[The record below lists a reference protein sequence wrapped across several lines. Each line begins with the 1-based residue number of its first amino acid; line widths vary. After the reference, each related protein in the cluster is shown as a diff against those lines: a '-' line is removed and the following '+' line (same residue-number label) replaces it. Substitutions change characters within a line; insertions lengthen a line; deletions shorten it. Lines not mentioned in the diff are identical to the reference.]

1 MFDVFM
7 FSFNA
12 VMPILLLVLLGYIL
26 RKINFAPDS
35 FFKTANKMVFRIFLP
50 ILLFYNVY
58 EIKTLSDINWSAVI
72 FSVIIVL
79 VLFVI
84 GIVSGTIFAK
94 NRDQIGVISQNAFRS
109 NYAIIGISLAASL
122 GGSDATAFASVITA
136 VLIPLFNFLG
146 VIVLSYYSDNNKKP
160 GVKETLL
167 RTLKNPLILGVSFG
181 LVILL
186 IRSFIPVQSD
196 GTLAFSLQ
204 RDCPFI
210 MNAVESASKVAS
222 PFALVVLG
230 ARFDFSAI
238 KVMLKQISAG
248 VILKLIVAPILGL
261 GSAILLTKYTGLI
274 NITANEYPALIA
286 AFGSPVAVS
295 SAVMVSEIGGD
306 DQLAT
311 QLVVWTSV
319 LSMLSLFITVFL
331 LRSIG
336 LL

>member
-1 MFDVFM
+1 MFEVFM

-26 RKINFAPDS
+26 RKIKFASDS

-58 EIKTLSDINWSAVI
+58 EIKTLSSINWNAVI
-72 FSVIIVL
+72 FSVIVVL
-79 VLFVI
+79 LLFVL
-84 GIVSGTIFAK
+84 GVAVGKLTAE
-94 NRDQIGVISQNAFRS
+94 NRNQIGVISQNAFRS

-122 GGSDATAFASVITA
+122 GGSSATAFASIITA

-146 VIVLSYYSDNNKKP
+146 VIVLSYYSDNDKKP
-160 GVKETLL
+160 SVKQTLI
-167 RTLKNPLILGVSFG
+167 RTIKNPLIIGVSCG
-181 LVILL
+181 LIVIA
-186 IRSFIPVQSD
+186 IRSFIPLGAD
-196 GTLAFSLQ
+196 GSPVFLLE
-204 RDCPFI
+204 RDCPFLMKAI
-210 MNAVESASKVAS
+210 ESGSKVAS

-238 KVMLKQISAG
+238 KGMFKQISVG
-248 VILKLIVAPILGL
+248 VLLKLVIAPAIGI
-261 GSAILLTKYTGLI
+261 GSAIFLSKYTDILCV
-274 NITANEYPALIA
+274 TSNEYPALVA

-319 LSMLSLFITVFL
+319 LSMLSLFAIVFL
-331 LRSIG
+331 LKSVS

>member
-1 MFDVFM
+1 M

-12 VMPILLLVLLGYIL
+12 VMPILLLVLLGFIL
-26 RKINFAPDS
+26 RKINFASDD

-58 EIKTLSDINWSAVI
+58 EIETLSDINWPGVI

-79 VLFVI
+79 ILFVI
-84 GIVSGTIFAK
+84 GVAAGTLTAK

-122 GGSDATAFASVITA
+122 GGSSATAFASVITA

-146 VIVLSYYSDNNKKP
+146 VIVLSYYSDSEKKP

-181 LVILL
+181 LVVLL
-186 IRSFIPVQSD
+186 IRSFIPTSED
-196 GTLAFSLQ
+196 GSLVFSLS
-204 RDCPFI
+204 RDCPFL
-210 MNAVESASKVAS
+210 MGAVENASKVAS
-222 PFALVVLG
+222 PFALVILG

-238 KVMLKQISAG
+238 KGMFKQISVG
-248 VILKLIVAPILGL
+248 VLLKLVVAPVLGL
-261 GSAILLTKYTGLI
+261 LSAFILTKYVGII
-274 NITANEYPALIA
+274 NITSNEYPALIA

-295 SAVMVSEIGGD
+295 SAVMVNEIGGD

-319 LSMLSLFITVFL
+319 LSMLSLFVTVFL
-331 LRSIG
+331 LKSVG